1 MKASTPIGI
10 VVCIV
15 GILAGATIE
24 GTPLG
29 GLLNVPAILI
39 IFGGIAGVSIAT
51 SGMEVMKLMPTL
63 YKKAMTPEFPDIPAT
78 VRQLVGYAEKA
89 RKEGL
94 LALEAQVKDIDDPF
108 LKRGLQMGIDGTD
121 PEELRAV
128 LEGEISAKKAEDKV
142 AAKFFT
148 AMGGYAPTVGIIGT
162 VVGLIHVLE
171 NLSDPASLGPLIA
184 GAFVATLWG
193 VLSANIFWL
202 PMGAKITR
210 ISDLQA
216 AQMEL
221 LVGSEQCR
229 KALDDSFQR
238 PVLSSTKGSTG
249 APVSVM
255 GLLLPLAVTE
265 PVVKSTPVNSS
276 LPSTKGVVVPLFR
289 ISRLN

>member
-1 MKASTPIGI
+1 MDPATLIGI
-10 VVCIV
+10 ALAMGALLTTMVLEGSSPMAIV
-15 GILAGATIE
+15 LLP
-24 GTPLG
+24 PL
-29 GLLNVPAILI
+29 LLV
-39 IFGGIAGVSIAT
+39 FGGTFGAAIAGSAMADIKKMGGWFKQALMPAKVPPIADRIAT
-51 SGMEVMKLMPTL
+51 
-63 YKKAMTPEFPDIPAT
+63 
-78 VRQLVGYAEKA
+78 LVSLAEKA

-121 PEELRAV
+121 PEELRTV

-148 AMGGYAPTVGIIGT
+148 AMGGYAPTIGIIGT

-171 NLSDPASLGPLIA
+171 NLSDPGSLGPLIA

-221 LVGSEQCR
+221 LVEGITEIQAGTSPRAVRQKLTALVPPSEVAR
-229 KALDDSFQR
+229 EA
-238 PVLSSTKGSTG
+238 
-249 APVSVM
+249 A
-255 GLLLPLAVTE
+255 
-265 PVVKSTPVNSS
+265 
-276 LPSTKGVVVPLFR
+276 
-289 ISRLN
+289 

>member
-29 GLLNVPAILI
+29 GLLNIPAILV

-63 YKKAMTPEFPDIPAT
+63 YKKAMTPEFPDHAQT
-78 VRQLVGYAEKA
+78 VRELVGFAEKA

-94 LALEAQVKDIDDPF
+94 LALEAQVKAIDDPF

-210 ISDLQA
+210 ISELQA

-221 LVGSEQCR
+221 LVEGITEIQAGTSPRAVRQKLTALVPPSEVAR
-229 KALDDSFQR
+229 EA
-238 PVLSSTKGSTG
+238 
-249 APVSVM
+249 A
-255 GLLLPLAVTE
+255 
-265 PVVKSTPVNSS
+265 
-276 LPSTKGVVVPLFR
+276 
-289 ISRLN
+289 

>member
-1 MKASTPIGI
+1 VDPATLIGI
-10 VVCIV
+10 VLALV
-15 GILAGATIE
+15 GVFAAMILEGGSPLAIFLLPPLVLVFLGTFGA
-24 GTPLG
+24 
-29 GLLNVPAILI
+29 A
-39 IFGGIAGVSIAT
+39 IAGSSMADVKKIGGWFKLA
-51 SGMEVMKLMPTL
+51 LMPAKVPPIADRISTL
-63 YKKAMTPEFPDIPAT
+63 VT
-78 VRQLVGYAEKA
+78 LAEKA

-128 LEGEISAKKAEDKV
+128 LEGEIGAKKAEDKV

-193 VLSANIFWL
+193 VLTANIFWL
-202 PMGAKITR
+202 PMGTKITR

-221 LVGSEQCR
+221 LVEGITEIQAGTSPRAVRLKLTSLVPPSEV
-229 KALDDSFQR
+229 QR
-238 PVLSSTKGSTG
+238 E
-249 APVSVM
+249 A
-255 GLLLPLAVTE
+255 A
-265 PVVKSTPVNSS
+265 
-276 LPSTKGVVVPLFR
+276 
-289 ISRLN
+289 

>member
-1 MKASTPIGI
+1 MDPATLIGI
-10 VVCIV
+10 ALSLGALLTTMVLEGSSPMAIV
-15 GILAGATIE
+15 LLPPIL
-24 GTPLG
+24 L
-29 GLLNVPAILI
+29 V
-39 IFGGIAGVSIAT
+39 FGGTFGAAIAGSAMADVKKIGGWFKLALMPAKVPPVSDRIAT
-51 SGMEVMKLMPTL
+51 
-63 YKKAMTPEFPDIPAT
+63 
-78 VRQLVGYAEKA
+78 LVGLAEKA

-128 LEGEISAKKAEDKV
+128 LEGEISAKKSEDKV

-148 AMGGYAPTVGIIGT
+148 AMGGYSPTIGIIGT

-171 NLSDPASLGPLIA
+171 NLSDPGSLGPLIA

-193 VLSANIFWL
+193 VLSANLFWL

-221 LVGSEQCR
+221 LVEGITEIQAGTSPRAVRQKLTSLVPPSEVAR
-229 KALDDSFQR
+229 EA
-238 PVLSSTKGSTG
+238 
-249 APVSVM
+249 A
-255 GLLLPLAVTE
+255 
-265 PVVKSTPVNSS
+265 
-276 LPSTKGVVVPLFR
+276 
-289 ISRLN
+289 

>member
-1 MKASTPIGI
+1 MDPASLIGI
-10 VVCIV
+10 VLALVALISTMV
-15 GILAGATIE
+15 MEGSSPMAIILLP
-24 GTPLG
+24 PL
-29 GLLNVPAILI
+29 ILV
-39 IFGGIAGVSIAT
+39 FGGTFGAAIAAAAMSDVKKIGGWFKQALLPPQVPPIADRIQ
-51 SGMEVMKLMPTL
+51 TL
-63 YKKAMTPEFPDIPAT
+63 VT
-78 VRQLVGYAEKA
+78 LAEKA

-94 LALEAQVKDIDDPF
+94 LALEAQVKSIEDPF

-171 NLSDPASLGPLIA
+171 NLSNPASLGPLIA

-193 VLSANIFWL
+193 VLSANILWL

-210 ISDLQA
+210 ISELQA

-221 LVGSEQCR
+221 LVEGITEIQAGTSPRAVRLKLTSLVPPSE
-229 KALDDSFQR
+229 
-238 PVLSSTKGSTG
+238 
-249 APVSVM
+249 
-255 GLLLPLAVTE
+255 
-265 PVVKSTPVNSS
+265 VKQQEAA
-276 LPSTKGVVVPLFR
+276 
-289 ISRLN
+289 

>member
-1 MKASTPIGI
+1 MDPATLIGI
-10 VVCIV
+10 VLATVSLLIMMIMEGSSPMAIV
-15 GILAGATIE
+15 LLPAMIL
-24 GTPLG
+24 
-29 GLLNVPAILI
+29 V
-39 IFGGIAGVSIAT
+39 FGGTFGAAIAGSSMSDVKKIGAWFKQALMPAKVPPVSDRIAT
-51 SGMEVMKLMPTL
+51 
-63 YKKAMTPEFPDIPAT
+63 
-78 VRQLVGYAEKA
+78 LVSLAEKA

-94 LALEAQVKDIDDPF
+94 LALEAQVKQIDDPF

-128 LEGEISAKKAEDKV
+128 LEGEIAAKKAEDKV
-142 AAKFFT
+142 GAKFFT

-171 NLSDPASLGPLIA
+171 NLDKPESLGPLIA

-221 LVGSEQCR
+221 LVEGITEIQAGTSPRAVRQKLNALVPPSEVQQD
-229 KALDDSFQR
+229 A
-238 PVLSSTKGSTG
+238 
-249 APVSVM
+249 A
-255 GLLLPLAVTE
+255 
-265 PVVKSTPVNSS
+265 
-276 LPSTKGVVVPLFR
+276 
-289 ISRLN
+289 